1 MSSVQP
7 SSFRKMRI
15 LAACVAAGACGAG
28 VMPAAT
34 QTALAAVAANQA
46 PRSAVTLAIDPAG
59 TGYAFYRGQDNA
71 VYLRTVRDGTWSA
84 QAGLGGAIIG
94 APSAA
99 IAGSAVVVGAR
110 GTDNALWVRMLSNGT
125 WGPWRSWGGT
135 MSASPAIAGASD
147 GRVYAFSR
155 GPAGSLW
162 TATMAPG
169 ATPTAWAGL
178 GGQFITSPAA
188 VSTAAGS
195 VEVYA
200 VGTDR
205 AVWRNALSAGR
216 WSGWTWV
223 GGVTYSAPAAAWVP
237 GGNGVQVFVRGTDN
251 ALWANTGSAG
261 GFIGWRKVGGMLIDS
276 PAAAG
281 SPAPGVNVAVRGTD
295 NAVWAA
301 SYRAGRWS
309 AFTQAWAPAAPATPA
324 GGLLGTDWTRIPTSS
339 KVVALTFD
347 AGANAA
353 GLPSIESTLRAR
365 ASRRPSS
372 SPAPGSVTSPPRPT

>member
-1 MSSVQP
+1 M
-7 SSFRKMRI
+7 
-15 LAACVAAGACGAG
+15 
-28 VMPAAT
+28 
-34 QTALAAVAANQA
+34 
-46 PRSAVTLAIDPAG
+46 
-59 TGYAFYRGQDNA
+59 
-71 VYLRTVRDGTWSA
+71 
-84 QAGLGGAIIG
+84 
-94 APSAA
+94 
-99 IAGSAVVVGAR
+99 
-110 GTDNALWVRMLSNGT
+110 
-125 WGPWRSWGGT
+125 
-135 MSASPAIAGASD
+135 
-147 GRVYAFSR
+147 
-155 GPAGSLW
+155 
-162 TATMAPG
+162 
-169 ATPTAWAGL
+169 
-178 GGQFITSPAA
+178 
-188 VSTAAGS
+188 
-195 VEVYA
+195 
-200 VGTDR
+200 
-205 AVWRNALSAGR
+205 
-216 WSGWTWV
+216 
-223 GGVTYSAPAAAWVP
+223 TYSAPAAAWVP

-301 SYRAGRWS
+301 SYRACRWS